1 MLCRFVALSLCLF
14 RESFPFAV
22 ITLGLSLTVLWPT
35 WRRVGAAVFGIGIA
49 FQVFNYVIRPMLLG
63 DIMDYG
69 GHVLNEDTLHMIL
82 SNDYKPL
89 LKILYPFFPILYL
102 IIYKRNILELIR
114 DPLIQVFAFLAPLA
128 AIHIITGK
136 FHFQYG
142 AQFAAPLLAVIG
154 FHPSVNISNVSKKV
168 MIATVVLSIVSGM
181 SIYTKAFNTV
191 ILSKSNKCEISKENK
206 ENLIELKRFFDE
218 RIKNTDRVLV
228 TGGIAPLY

>member
-1 MLCRFVALSLCLF
+1 
-14 RESFPFAV
+14 
-22 ITLGLSLTVLWPT
+22 
-35 WRRVGAAVFGIGIA
+35 
-49 FQVFNYVIRPMLLG
+49 MLLG